1 MFAKIMFLAALIVG
15 LGFHPNEAAA
25 DEAWRVQKSSGE
37 VWIGHAGAQPVALT
51 PAAVVNPG
59 DRLRTGPNGRVLLVR
74 GVETILVSPNSS
86 IGVPA
91 QSSDGTTTILQESG
105 SILLEVE
112 KKAQNHFE
120 VETPYLVAVV
130 KGTQFQV
137 SVDRKGSKVDVLSG
151 QVEVADLRSGQVA
164 LVLPGQVASV
174 LGGGVP
180 GLSLSGSGVLN
191 QIREG
196 QPRAPRV
203 PSVVPI
209 EGRANGNAAQPIA
222 IKQALG
228 DVKVD
233 FQKVTKGLVRA
244 ETVVRLNDRA
254 KGKGSDS
261 SSTASNGNG
270 ASGSGAGSNGN
281 GNSNGGGNGNG
292 GGGGLGNASSG
303 SGGSGG
309 GLGLGG
315 GNGGGNGNGNGG
327 GGLGLGQTTAAV
339 AGQGVGIVENLGN
352 GLGNAFGKLGC
363 KGKGGC

>member
-1 MFAKIMFLAALIVG
+1 MFAKITLLAALIVG

-25 DEAWRVQKSSGE
+25 QEAWRVQRSSGE

-51 PAAVVNPG
+51 SAAVVNPG
-59 DRLRTGPNGRVLLVR
+59 DWLRTGPSGRVLLVR
-74 GVETILVSPNSS
+74 GVETILLSPNST

-91 QSSDGTTTILQESG
+91 QSADGTTTILQESG
-105 SILLEVE
+105 SILLQVE

-137 SVDRKGSKVDVLSG
+137 SVDRAGSKVDVISG

-164 LVLPGQVASV
+164 LVLPGQIARV
-174 LGGGVP
+174 LGDGAP

-191 QIREG
+191 QIKEG

-203 PSVVPI
+203 PSAVPA
-209 EGRANGNAAQPIA
+209 EGPARSNGRAAHPIA

-233 FQKVTKGLVRA
+233 FQKVTKGLARA
-244 ETVVRLNDRA
+244 ETGARSRP
-254 KGKGSDS
+254 S
-261 SSTASNGNG
+261 SNNGNG
-270 ASGSGAGSNGN
+270 ASGSGNSSSSASGN
-281 GNSNGGGNGNG
+281 GSSNGGENA
-292 GGGGLGNASSG
+292 LGNAGSGNSG

-309 GLGLGG
+309 LGLGSG
-315 GNGGGNGNGNGG
+315 GSGSGGGSGTGSGG
-327 GGLGLGQTTAAV
+327 GGLGLGQTAA
-339 AGQGVGIVENLGN
+339 AAIGQGIGFVENLGN
-352 GLGNAFGKLGC
+352 GLGNAFGKNGC

>member
-1 MFAKIMFLAALIVG
+1 MFAKITLLAALIVG

-25 DEAWRVQKSSGE
+25 EEAWRVQRSSGE

-51 PAAVVNPG
+51 SAAAVNPG

-74 GVETILVSPNSS
+74 GVETILISPNST

-91 QSSDGTTTILQESG
+91 QSRDGTTTIFQESG

-137 SVDRKGSKVDVLSG
+137 SVDRAGSKVDVISG

-164 LVLPGQVASV
+164 LVLPGQIARV
-174 LGGGVP
+174 LGDGAP
-180 GLSLSGSGVLN
+180 GLSLSGSGILN
-191 QIREG
+191 QIKEG

-203 PSVVPI
+203 PSAVPT
-209 EGRANGNAAQPIA
+209 EGAARANGRAAQPIA
-222 IKQALG
+222 IKHALG

-244 ETVVRLNDRA
+244 ETGARLNDRA
-254 KGKGSDS
+254 KGNGSDGS
-261 SSTASNGNG
+261 SSANNGNG
-270 ASGSGAGSNGN
+270 ANGSGPGSSGN
-281 GNSNGGGNGNG
+281 ANSNG
-292 GGGGLGNASSG
+292 GGGGLGLGGGNG
-303 SGGSGG
+303 SGNGG

-315 GNGGGNGNGNGG
+315 GNGGGNGSGNGG
-327 GGLGLGQTTAAV
+327 GNGLGLGHTAAAV
-339 AGQGVGIVENLGN
+339 VGQGIGLVENLGN
-352 GLGNAFGKLGC
+352 GLGNAFGKNGC